1 MESLIIVLA
10 ILINISLIGLTFY
23 IHFDDS
29 NSLGI
34 IYIIITAILINLF
47 LGIIFRIFRSEHS
60 LIFFPINAI
69 ISSIVVFISM
79 LLSLKYYDKVD
90 LKGKSF
96 SSNETYYII
105 YFYNSRKE
113 YDITNS
119 TDSGNKVLGG
129 KFYKK
134 NEKIYL
140 NEEIYISNDS
150 IFNFP
155 VRDNKI
161 KLDDL

>member
-1 MESLIIVLA
+1 MKSLIIVLA
-10 ILINISLIGLTFY
+10 ILINIFLIGLIFY
-23 IHFDDS
+23 IHFDES

-34 IYIIITAILINLF
+34 ICIVIVAILINLF
-47 LGIIFRIFRSEHS
+47 FRIIFRILKSEHS
-60 LIFFPINAI
+60 YIFFPMNAI
-69 ISSIVVFISM
+69 ISIVVVFVSM

-96 SSNETYYII
+96 SSDGTYYKI

-113 YDITNS
+113 YDISNS
-119 TDSGNKVLGG
+119 SNSGIKVLNG

-134 NEKIYL
+134 NQKIYL
-140 NEEIYISNDS
+140 NEKIYISKDN

-155 VRDNKI
+155 VVGSKI